1 MEVSYSFDSYFND
14 ESDTETINFVAPNEF
29 LDNSASM
36 RIFMLTLMLEMNQ
49 LVNLC
54 RKKQSKTVT
63 LHKAYTPPVRSTLK
77 EGETI

>member
-1 MEVSYSFDSYFND
+1 
-14 ESDTETINFVAPNEF
+14 
-29 LDNSASM
+29 
-36 RIFMLTLMLEMNQ
+36 MLTLMLEMNQ

-63 LHKAYTPPVRSTLK
+63 LRKVYTPPVRSTLK